1 MIKKITLK
9 NSVKIIN
16 NEYVIKKRQGNI
28 LDTYN
33 YLLSRSFDYFPEL
46 IKDNGKEIYY
56 KYISDINEP
65 NEQKIIDLMNL
76 LSLLHSKTTIYKEI
90 DLDTYKLIYENIN
103 TQIIDLYNYY
113 NNLMDHIDTVVYM
126 SPVDYLVAR
135 NITNIYNMLEYAKTN
150 INKWYKLIENKRKVR
165 VVTIHNN
172 ASLEHYVKNDK
183 SYLISWDNSTVDMP
197 IYDIINVYKKH
208 YLDFDFGSIL
218 KVYFN
223 KYPFTSEEITLFLT
237 IIAIPDKIRYYDS
250 QYQMVIVVR
259 RMLDYIYKTMNLI
272 IEYDKDSGLK
282 KENIKE

>member
-1 MIKKITLK
+1 
-9 NSVKIIN
+9 
-16 NEYVIKKRQGNI
+16 
-28 LDTYN
+28 
-33 YLLSRSFDYFPEL
+33 
-46 IKDNGKEIYY
+46 
-56 KYISDINEP
+56 
-65 NEQKIIDLMNL
+65 MNL